1 MPKVSIE
8 NICDSDIAD
17 LATLHALCFEESW
30 QANVMKNVLSPPEAF
45 GLGLKLNRK
54 LVAFILFRGIVLEGE
69 ILSLAVDPL
78 WRREGFAIGLLRATF
93 LRARNKSIE
102 EIFLEVAEDNK
113 PARDLYKRFGFT
125 QIGLRKAYYRR
136 KSGLNVDALTLK
148 LRLDSLLL

>member
-1 MPKVSIE
+1 M
-8 NICDSDIAD
+8 
-17 LATLHALCFEESW
+17 
-30 QANVMKNVLSPPEAF
+30 
-45 GLGLKLNRK
+45 
-54 LVAFILFRGIVLEGE
+54 
-69 ILSLAVDPL
+69 
-78 WRREGFAIGLLRATF
+78 
-93 LRARNKSIE
+93 ARNKSIE